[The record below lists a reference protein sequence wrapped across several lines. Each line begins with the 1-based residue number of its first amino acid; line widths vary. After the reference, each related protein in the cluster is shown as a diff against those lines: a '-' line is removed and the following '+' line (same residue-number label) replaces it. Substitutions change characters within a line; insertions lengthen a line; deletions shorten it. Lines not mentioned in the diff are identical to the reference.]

1 MLLYYKLI
9 FYIKEIIFL
18 NNNLLVLMNILVTG
32 GAGFIGSNLCEKLAD
47 ADGKIICLDNFND
60 YYDPKIK
67 EKNIRNLI
75 GSPNFTLYRMDILD
89 KEKLEEVFAK
99 HRIDVIIHLAARA
112 GVRPSLSN
120 ASLYEA
126 VNVQGTINILECC
139 RKYNIGKLIFASS
152 SSIYGGNKK
161 IPFSEDDIV
170 DRPISPYAA
179 TKKAGELIC
188 YTYSYQFNISIYCYR
203 FFTVYGPRQRPEM
216 AIHKFTRLITEGK
229 PIEIFGDGTSSRDY
243 TYVDDIVDTITS
255 NLENV
260 KGYEIINLG
269 NSKPV
274 KITELI
280 KLIEKAANKKAQVK
294 YADMQAGD
302 VLATYADILKAKKML
317 KYNPKTSI
325 EEGINKFM
333 LWYVDSRKNS
343 ELF

>member
-18 NNNLLVLMNILVTG
+18 DNKITSSYEYSCHRWSRFYRLKFMRETG
-32 GAGFIGSNLCEKLAD
+32 WCRR
-47 ADGKIICLDNFND
+47 KIICIDNFND
-60 YYDPKIK
+60 YYNPKIK
-67 EKNIRNLI
+67 EENLRNLE
-75 GSPNFTLYRMDILD
+75 GSANFILYRMDILD
-89 KEKLEEVFAK
+89 REKLEEVFTK
-99 HRIDVIIHLAARA
+99 HRFDMVIHLAARA
-112 GVRPSLSN
+112 GVRPSISN

-139 RKYNIGKLIFASS
+139 RKYGIGKLIFASS
-152 SSIYGGNKK
+152 SSVYGGNKK

-188 YTYSYQFNISIYCYR
+188 YTYHHLFNISVYCYR

-216 AIHKFTRLITEGK
+216 AIHKFTRLVTEEK

-243 TYVDDIVDTITS
+243 TYVEDIVDVIAS

-269 NSKPV
+269 NSNLSKSLNLSNLLKKLQIKKHRLNMPACKPGMC
-274 KITELI
+274 LSR
-280 KLIEKAANKKAQVK
+280 
-294 YADMQAGD
+294 MQI
-302 VLATYADILKAKKML
+302 Y
-317 KYNPKTSI
+317 
-325 EEGINKFM
+325 
-333 LWYVDSRKNS
+333 
-343 ELF
+343 